1 MIVTYGNQRTIEI
14 NVREKHIKEDNIKA
28 RTILNGAAYK
38 LYSFFCDTGNTTIAF
53 SPTYLKITE
62 NMNRGTA
69 HKAFAELQE
78 KGYIAHI
85 SDNHYI
91 FYSAGAPI

>member
-78 KGYIAHI
+78 KGYIAHVEE
-85 SDNHYI
+85 NHYI

>member
-38 LYSFFCDTGNTTIAF
+38 LYSFFCDT
-53 SPTYLKITE
+53 SL
-62 NMNRGTA
+62 
-69 HKAFAELQE
+69 LVLW
-78 KGYIAHI
+78 
-85 SDNHYI
+85 
-91 FYSAGAPI
+91 

>member
-78 KGYIAHI
+78 KGYIVHAEE
-85 SDNHYI
+85 NH
-91 FYSAGAPI
+91 

>member
-78 KGYIAHI
+78 KGYIVHA

>member
-78 KGYIAHI
+78 KGYIAHV

-91 FYSAGAPI
+91 FYSAGAPT

>member
-78 KGYIAHI
+78 KGYIAHV

>member
-1 MIVTYGNQRTIEI
+1 MIITYGNQRTIEI
-14 NVREKHIKEDNIKA
+14 NIREEHIKEDNIKA
-28 RTILNGAAYK
+28 RATLNGAAYK
-38 LYSFFCDTGNTTIAF
+38 LYSFFCDIGNTTIAF
-53 SPTYLKITE
+53 SPTYLQRTE

-78 KGYIAHI
+78 KGYIAHV

>member
-78 KGYIAHI
+78 KGYIVHV